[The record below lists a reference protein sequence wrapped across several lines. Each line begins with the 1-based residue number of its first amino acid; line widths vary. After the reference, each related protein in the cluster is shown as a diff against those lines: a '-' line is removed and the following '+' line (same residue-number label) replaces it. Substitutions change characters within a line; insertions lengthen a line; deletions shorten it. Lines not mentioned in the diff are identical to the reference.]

1 MLRIRSNVVKRFL
14 KSQEVVNHATKRNM
28 SSANKGPNPVVFVA
42 AASVVGAAAT
52 SVYARS
58 NEDFRQKVV
67 GKLPSFLAENQLL
80 FPAPKQEETV
90 KELSLPFQN
99 AIEANEVVEV
109 ESSDKETM
117 NIVDT
122 VSDVVAAIEDS
133 AENVAEVQMGGE
145 SGSVEL
151 EAQQEVSEVAT
162 EAAAV
167 EEAVVEE
174 AVCEEATA
182 EAVQAEEVVAQVPE
196 EVSEEVAPVP
206 EEVAQAAV
214 EEVAAQSESEA
225 EIVQVSEEVV
235 EAPVVEK
242 VEEVAEI
249 PVEAPVVE
257 KVEEVAEIP
266 AAEPIV
272 MEAVSTTEVT
282 TEVSTA
288 EEIKPQ
294 VVEAISE
301 VIEQAVE
308 VREAV
313 DTEEVKV
320 EDQQSAAVNIEL
332 NLEELS
338 SVVEQQEELIVTKDD
353 SLAEASPED
362 FQKQAGIYLFVANL
376 IFAFM

>member
-1 MLRIRSNVVKRFL
+1 VVKRFL
-14 KSQEVVNHATKRNM
+14 KSQEVINHATKRNM
-28 SSANKGPNPVVFVA
+28 SSSNTGPNPVVFVA

-109 ESSDKETM
+109 ESSDKEETM
-117 NIVDT
+117 NIVET

-133 AENVAEVQMGGE
+133 AENVAVQMGGE

-151 EAQQEVSEVAT
+151 EAQQEVAEVVAEAAVVE
-162 EAAAV
+162 EAAA
-167 EEAVVEE
+167 AE

-182 EAVQAEEVVAQVPE
+182 EAAQAEEVVAQVPE
-196 EVSEEVAPVP
+196 EVSEEVA
-206 EEVAQAAV
+206 QTAV
-214 EEVAAQSESEA
+214 EEVASPTESATEV
-225 EIVQVSEEVV
+225 VQVSEEVV
-235 EAPVVEK
+235 EAAVIEDVAEVAEIPVEAAVVEK

-249 PVEAPVVE
+249 PVE
-257 KVEEVAEIP
+257 
-266 AAEPIV
+266 PIV
-272 MEAVSTTEVT
+272 MEAVSITEVT

-288 EEIKPQ
+288 KETKPQ

-301 VIEQAVE
+301 VSEEVVVE
-308 VREAV
+308 VHEAV
-313 DTEEVKV
+313 DTEEVKM

-338 SVVEQQEELIVTKDD
+338 SVVEQQEDESFVVTKDD

>member
-58 NEDFRQKVV
+58 NEEFRQKVV
-67 GKLPSFLAENQLL
+67 GKLPSFLADNQLL

-117 NIVDT
+117 SIVES
-122 VSDVVAAIEDS
+122 VSDVVAAIEEV

-151 EAQQEVSEVAT
+151 EAQQEVAEVAT

-167 EEAVVEE
+167 EEAAAEV
-174 AVCEEATA
+174 VCEEAA
-182 EAVQAEEVVAQVPE
+182 SEVAQAEELVVQVPE
-196 EVSEEVAPVP
+196 EVTQAAEVSEVVSEEVV
-206 EEVAQAAV
+206 QAAV
-214 EEVAAQSESEA
+214 EEVASPSESAA
-225 EIVQVSEEVV
+225 EVVEVSEEVV

-266 AAEPIV
+266 V
-272 MEAVSTTEVT
+272 
-282 TEVSTA
+282 
-288 EEIKPQ
+288 
-294 VVEAISE
+294 
-301 VIEQAVE
+301 
-308 VREAV
+308 
-313 DTEEVKV
+313 
-320 EDQQSAAVNIEL
+320 
-332 NLEELS
+332 EELS
-338 SVVEQQEELIVTKDD
+338 SVVEQQDDFVVTKDD

>member
-99 AIEANEVVEV
+99 AIEANEVVEI

-117 NIVDT
+117 SIVET

-133 AENVAEVQMGGE
+133 AENVAVQMGGE

-162 EAAAV
+162 EAAVA
-167 EEAVVEE
+167 EEAVVQE
-174 AVCEEATA
+174 AVCEEAAA
-182 EAVQAEEVVAQVPE
+182 EVAQAEVAEEVVAQVPE
-196 EVSEEVAPVP
+196 IVSEEVA
-206 EEVAQAAV
+206 QTAV
-214 EEVAAQSESEA
+214 EEVASPTESAAEA
-225 EIVQVSEEVV
+225 VQVSEEVV

-266 AAEPIV
+266 AEPIV
-272 MEAVSTTEVT
+272 MEAVSTTDVST
-282 TEVSTA
+282 TE
-288 EEIKPQ
+288 EETQPQ

-301 VIEQAVE
+301 VSEEVVVE
-308 VREAV
+308 VHEAI
-313 DTEEVKV
+313 DTEEVKM

-338 SVVEQQEELIVTKDD
+338 SVVEQQEESFVVTKDE

-376 IFAFM
+376 VFAFM

>member
-99 AIEANEVVEV
+99 AIEASEVVEV

-117 NIVDT
+117 SIVET

-151 EAQQEVSEVAT
+151 EAQQEVAEVAT
-162 EAAAV
+162 EAAVA

-174 AVCEEATA
+174 AVCEEAAA
-182 EAVQAEEVVAQVPE
+182 EVAQAE

-206 EEVAQAAV
+206 EEIAQATV
-214 EEVAAQSESEA
+214 EEVASETESAA
-225 EIVQVSEEVV
+225 EVVQVSEEVV
-235 EAPVVEK
+235 EAPVVEI

-266 AAEPIV
+266 AEPIV
-272 MEAVSTTEVT
+272 MEAVSTTDVST
-282 TEVSTA
+282 TE
-288 EEIKPQ
+288 EETQPQ

-301 VIEQAVE
+301 VSEEVVVE
-308 VREAV
+308 VHEAI
-313 DTEEVKV
+313 DTEEVKM

-338 SVVEQQEELIVTKDD
+338 SVVEQQEESFVVTKDE

-376 IFAFM
+376 VFAFM

>member
-117 NIVDT
+117 NIVET

-151 EAQQEVSEVAT
+151 EAQQEVAEVAT

-167 EEAVVEE
+167 EEVAVLEEVVEE
-174 AVCEEATA
+174 AVTEA

-196 EVSEEVAPVP
+196 EVSEEVA
-206 EEVAQAAV
+206 QAAV
-214 EEVAAQSESEA
+214 EEVASPSESAA
-225 EIVQVSEEVV
+225 EVVQVSEEVV
-235 EAPVVEK
+235 EAPVVEI

-266 AAEPIV
+266 AEPIV
-272 MEAVSTTEVT
+272 MEAVSTTDVST
-282 TEVSTA
+282 TE
-288 EEIKPQ
+288 EETQPQ

-301 VIEQAVE
+301 VSEEVVVE
-308 VREAV
+308 VHEAI
-313 DTEEVKV
+313 DTEEVKM

-338 SVVEQQEELIVTKDD
+338 SVVEQQEESFVVTKDE

-376 IFAFM
+376 VFAFM